1 MYILGITGGHNGT
14 AAILKN
20 GKIIAC
26 VSEERFSRIKNH
38 VGFPYKSIKYLL
50 EFAKIN
56 TKDLDLIIL
65 CKNKAAGVEKKGEFF
80 NSFFIN
86 YSNKGWMKK
95 ATGYIIYKSPSLFNW
110 AIKLKHST
118 LDKIK
123 QQRLENENI
132 KILSKTLGVEKRK
145 FIYAD
150 HHLMHACSTCFNLPQ
165 DKKSLIFT
173 LDAEGLGDDEK
184 HLCAT
189 VSIYDGKK
197 IKRIAQTE
205 KGASLGYLYGLCTLY
220 LGMKPNEHE
229 FKVMGLAPYS
239 KEKHMKTVYPIFKKI
254 LKVEGLN
261 FKSKFR
267 MQYADSYLN
276 KAARYK
282 RFDNFSAAIQK
293 LTEELTT
300 KWIQNGIKNTN
311 IKNIGLSGGVF
322 MNVKANQKISE
333 LKDVE
338 SLFVMPSC
346 GDECNSI
353 GACFYGYLLHCRKN
367 KISLNPKPLE
377 NLYLGP
383 EYSNKE
389 IESFLIKNNYFEKY
403 KIIKYNNI
411 EKEIATLLSKN
422 KIVARFCGRSE
433 WGARA
438 LGNRSILSNPSNKE
452 SVQFLNE
459 LIKDRDFWMPFT
471 PSILEEDLNKYIKN
485 NNKTSSRYMI
495 ITFDSK
501 VETKD
506 NILAA
511 IHPYDFTVRPQAVN
525 KDWNPRYHKLITEF
539 KKFTGIGAV
548 LNTSFNLHGEPN
560 VLSPKDAIHTFENSG
575 LKYLAME
582 NYLISKR

>member
-14 AAILKN
+14 AALLKD

-50 EFAKIN
+50 DSEKISAQ
-56 TKDLDLIIL
+56 KIDKIIL
-65 CKNKAAGVEKKGEFF
+65 CKNKATGVEKKGKFF

-86 YSNKGWMKK
+86 YSTKGFIKRIM
-95 ATGYIIYKSPSLFNW
+95 GHLIYKNPSLFEW
-110 AIKLKHST
+110 AIKLKHNAW
-118 LDKIK
+118 DKIK
-123 QQRLENENI
+123 QQKLENNNL
-132 KILSKTLGVEKRK
+132 KILSKTFMLPQNK
-145 FIYAD
+145 FTYAD

-165 DKKSLIFT
+165 NEESLIFT
-173 LDAEGLGDDEK
+173 LDAEGLGWGEK

-189 VSIYDGKK
+189 VSIYDGKQ

-239 KEKHMKTVYPIFKKI
+239 KQKHMETVYPIFKKI
-254 LKVEGLN
+254 LDVEGLN

-267 MQYADSYLN
+267 MQYADSYLK
-276 KAARYK
+276 KAAAYT
-282 RFDNFSAAIQK
+282 RFDNFAAAIQK
-293 LTEELTT
+293 LTEDLTA
-300 KWIQNGIKNTN
+300 KWVRNGIKKTN
-311 IKNIGLSGGVF
+311 IQSIGLSGGVF

-333 LKDVE
+333 LKEVKK
-338 SLFVMPSC
+338 LFIMPSG
-346 GDECNSI
+346 GDECNAI
-353 GACFYGYLLHCRKN
+353 GACFYGYMIYCKEN
-367 KISLNPKPLE
+367 KINFIPKPLE
-377 NLYLGP
+377 DLYLGP
-383 EYSNKE
+383 DYSNEE
-389 IESFLIKNNYFEKY
+389 IESFLKKNNYFEEYNIKKY
-403 KIIKYNNI
+403 VNI

-422 KIVARFCGRSE
+422 KIVARFNGRSE

-471 PSILEEDLNKYIKN
+471 PSILEEDLDKYIEN
-485 NNKTSSRYMI
+485 NIKTSSRYMI
-495 ITFDSK
+495 TTFNSK
-501 VETKD
+501 GKTRD
-506 NILAA
+506 DILAA

-525 KDWNPRYHKLITEF
+525 KDWNFKYHKLISEF
-539 KKFTGIGAV
+539 KKITGIGAV

-560 VLSPKDAIHTFENSG
+560 VLSPEDAMHTLKNSG
-575 LKYLAME
+575 LDYLAIE
-582 NYLISKR
+582 DYLISKK